1 MLTCAV
7 YGPRL
12 RRCCHTQPASTLV
25 YVVGVESF
33 PCCSNYCLETNPCP
47 IVSSSPYVYSAL
59 ICVHVGA
66 ASCYVFSLVRA
77 LSVVMFGVPTCYSFV
92 ILLHVITL
100 CMWWCFVAH
109 WCVGVTVAYIRVP
122 YVITLYYITRK
133 SSG

>member
-1 MLTCAV
+1 MDDV
-7 YGPRL
+7 W
-12 RRCCHTQPASTLV
+12 CCHTQPASTLV

-33 PCCSNYCLETNPCP
+33 PCCSNYCLETNPFP

-66 ASCYVFSLVRA
+66 ASCYVFF
-77 LSVVMFGVPTCYSFV
+77 SVACTIGGDVVPTCYSFV

-122 YVITLYYITRK
+122 YVITRK
-133 SSG
+133 SYG